1 MRIREN
7 FHDGCELY
15 TEELRKRTADIF
27 RQAFQITEMKRLLA
41 EIRKQSVL
49 LREVFL
55 TEEEMEEEQ
64 KTADDFDAKMR
75 GTVSFTLNN
84 LETYQ
89 QSAWKELIYKGDV
102 GHE

>member
-1 MRIREN
+1 
-7 FHDGCELY
+7 
-15 TEELRKRTADIF
+15 
-27 RQAFQITEMKRLLA
+27 
-41 EIRKQSVL
+41 L

-55 TEEEMEEEQ
+55 TEEEMKEEQ

-75 GTVSFTLNN
+75 GTVSFTLHN

-102 GHE
+102 SHE